1 VLEEYHQTPPPTLVH
16 GGAPGADSEAAYVA
30 AYLLEWPVEA
40 HPADW
45 QRHGRAAG
53 PIRNQQMVD
62 SGADLVIAFPG
73 GRGTA
78 DLIRRAPGIPVPVMP
93 PASPQKRVRSTPARQ
108 PQPTQPRPWV
118 AP

>member
-1 VLEEYHQTPPPTLVH
+1 MKRIIVTGGRRYHDTATIHRVLEEYHQTPPPTLVH

-53 PIRNQQMVD
+53 PIRNQQMVAT
-62 SGADLVIAFPG
+62 GADLVIAFPG

-78 DLIRRAPGIPVPVMP
+78 DMVRRARAAGIPVRVIP
-93 PASPQKRVRSTPARQ
+93 PA
-108 PQPTQPRPWV
+108 
-118 AP
+118 

>member
-1 VLEEYHQTPPPTLVH
+1 LTRIIITGGRRYRDTATIRRVLEEYHQTPPPTLVH
-16 GGAPGADSEAAYVA
+16 GGAAGADSEAAYVA
-30 AYLLEWPVEA
+30 GYLLEWHVEA

-78 DLIRRAPGIPVPVMP
+78 DLIRRARAAGIPVRVIP
-93 PASPQKRVRSTPARQ
+93 PA
-108 PQPTQPRPWV
+108 
-118 AP
+118 

>member
-1 VLEEYHQTPPPTLVH
+1 MKRIIVTGGRRYHDTATIRRVLKEYHQTPPPTLVH

-30 AYLLEWPVEA
+30 GYLLDWRVEE
-40 HPADW
+40 HSADW

-53 PIRNQQMVD
+53 PIRNQQMVN

-78 DLIRRAPGIPVPVMP
+78 DLIRRARAAGIQVRIIP
-93 PASPQKRVRSTPARQ
+93 PA
-108 PQPTQPRPWV
+108 
-118 AP
+118 

>member
-1 VLEEYHQTPPPTLVH
+1 MRIIVTGGRHYRDTATIRRVLEEYHQTPPPTLVH

-53 PIRNQQMVD
+53 PIRNQQMAD
-62 SGADLVIAFPG
+62 AGADLVLAFPG
-73 GRGTA
+73 SRGTA
-78 DLIRRAPGIPVPVMP
+78 DMVRRARAAGIPV
-93 PASPQKRVRSTPARQ
+93 RVIGADN
-108 PQPTQPRPWV
+108 
-118 AP
+118 